1 MVVMMM
7 IRRAERRQSFYD
19 LRSRVGTV
27 LERMVGA
34 ASESRVGA
42 MLWNMVGAMLE
53 SRASAVM

>member
-1 MVVMMM
+1 MM